1 MAYFLTQ
8 LPLLASLVAV
18 LLIVSLFGQLPKREP
33 QPLTFQSP
41 ITEALIALIPLAI
54 LGAFVVFMAVM
65 VWRPGEASADPAPY
79 TFGQAIQQLIANL
92 IILLPFAA
100 VVGIRRQ
107 GMETIGISRHNLIV
121 SLLVGLIA
129 SGATMVIYGYPITAL
144 WMKPGEVYR
153 LIAHLGVGISEE
165 AIFRGFLQTRFTA
178 WLGALRGEI
187 IIAVTFALIHI
198 PQRIAND
205 VAGASLATDLLVL
218 LAWGLVFGWAMRKIG
233 NMTGLA
239 LLHAVFN
246 LVG

>member
-8 LPLLASLVAV
+8 LPLLASLGAV
-18 LLIVSLFGQLPKREP
+18 LLIVFLFGRASKLA
-33 QPLTFQSP
+33 PLFPVFQSP
-41 ITEALIALIPLAI
+41 KKEALIALIPLAI

-65 VWRPGEASADPAPY
+65 VWKPGDASAEPGSY
-79 TFGQAIQQLIANL
+79 TFGQALQQLIANL

-107 GMETIGISRHNLIV
+107 GLETIGLSRHSLLP

-129 SGATMVIYGYPITAL
+129 SGVTMVIYRYPISAL
-144 WMKPGEVYR
+144 WMKPGEIYR
-153 LIAHLGVGISEE
+153 LVAQLGVGISEE

-178 WLGALRGEI
+178 WMGARRAEI
-187 IIAVTFALIHI
+187 ITAVTFALFHI
-198 PQRIAND
+198 PQRIAHGI
-205 VAGASLATDLLVL
+205 AGASLAVDLLVL
-218 LAWGLVFGWAMRKIG
+218 LAWGLVFGWAMRKMG
-233 NMTGLA
+233 NIAGLS